1 MAMNPRTLVVLA
13 LLSASA
19 GCKSSTREATP
30 APTAPAP
37 TAPAVV
43 RPAAPAE
50 AHGDHHARHGGIV
63 MMDGN
68 QQHFEILLGETDGR
82 HQVYFSSGGRQP
94 LAASVMEQV
103 QLTVTR
109 PDGTVEDLAMQRDTT
124 DARWETT
131 GRPLTSPETR
141 IKVAYQGKTFP
152 AYQVELTLAG
162 LRASAMPAPT
172 APTTPTAPP
181 KDDHSG
187 HRH

>member
-1 MAMNPRTLVVLA
+1 
-13 LLSASA
+13 
-19 GCKSSTREATP
+19 
-30 APTAPAP
+30 
-37 TAPAVV
+37 
-43 RPAAPAE
+43 
-50 AHGDHHARHGGIV
+50 

-68 QQHFEILLGETDGR
+68 QQHFEILLGEMDGR

-109 PDGTVEDLAMQRDTT
+109 PDGTVENLAMQRDTT

-162 LRASAMPAPT
+162 LRASATT
-172 APTTPTAPP
+172 APTAPP